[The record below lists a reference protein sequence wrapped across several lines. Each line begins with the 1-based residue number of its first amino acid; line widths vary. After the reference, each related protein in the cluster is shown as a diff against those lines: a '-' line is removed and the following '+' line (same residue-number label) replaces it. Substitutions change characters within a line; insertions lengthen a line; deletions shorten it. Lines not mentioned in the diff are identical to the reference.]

1 MAAAWADASGASL
14 VVRVRPAGNSSW
26 GAPTVI
32 PLAPGWSAS
41 GAVFPSLQQLVL
53 RAAGP
58 MHFLLV
64 WRERNGSFQRIQ
76 AQRLSRSGAPVGSHT
91 VLAGPDYVYLAD
103 VATNASG
110 RAAVSYFTDASPT
123 PFSVRVRD
131 TESSSWRPA
140 VTVTSVPVASIPGP
154 WAFVSRVAV
163 HSSGTVC
170 AIGSASFTPSTVAVR
185 SKCAPPAALG
195 SAATQPVGTFTD
207 TTTIGSLGPL
217 VTMAATPE
225 GFIVAGIAASTGTV
239 PFPILAPVMPTV
251 VRVRERPAD
260 SGAWVTAATLGQP
273 GEVNVLPLALA
284 SAGGAL
290 VQFERLRGA
299 VGSDR
304 GSPGYGVDQRVAQQQ
319 GSGAWTPALTVSSLG
334 ISSSES
340 IVPLLSAAALGPA
353 GEVLVSAPVPQPA
366 APLWTTGFVR
376 RSSWSGTWSSST
388 GMGVTTTSG
397 LVIAASGRATALGV
411 QFGTGDVIVVQ
422 SALPKP
428 FVRQSARITAVPRV
442 GVASVCGFAFT
453 DAASIT
459 RQWRVNGVVRSTASK
474 YTPTS
479 ADRGKTLVCRV
490 TAANP
495 TGTTVSASPGRTVA

>member
-1 MAAAWADASGASL
+1 M
-14 VVRVRPAGNSSW
+14 
-26 GAPTVI
+26 
-32 PLAPGWSAS
+32 
-41 GAVFPSLQQLVL
+41 
-53 RAAGP
+53 
-58 MHFLLV
+58 
-64 WRERNGSFQRIQ
+64 
-76 AQRLSRSGAPVGSHT
+76 
-91 VLAGPDYVYLAD
+91 
-103 VATNASG
+103 
-110 RAAVSYFTDASPT
+110 
-123 PFSVRVRD
+123 
-131 TESSSWRPA
+131 
-140 VTVTSVPVASIPGP
+140 
-154 WAFVSRVAV
+154 
-163 HSSGTVC
+163 
-170 AIGSASFTPSTVAVR
+170 
-185 SKCAPPAALG
+185 
-195 SAATQPVGTFTD
+195 
-207 TTTIGSLGPL
+207 
-217 VTMAATPE
+217 
-225 GFIVAGIAASTGTV
+225 
-239 PFPILAPVMPTV
+239 
-251 VRVRERPAD
+251 
-260 SGAWVTAATLGQP
+260 
-273 GEVNVLPLALA
+273 
-284 SAGGAL
+284 
-290 VQFERLRGA
+290 QFERLRGA
-299 VGSDR
+299 VGSDS